1 MNQRTISRNMAAL
14 IPAVLLILTALG
26 DATAMFVVSAIAL
39 VVLAFFFPRDIGW
52 GGVFAAMF
60 ACVVALAIS
69 VVMMLRF

>member
-1 MNQRTISRNMAAL
+1 MSDSIAAL
-14 IPAVLLILTALG
+14 IPAALLILAALG

-39 VVLAFFFPRDIGW
+39 VVLAFFSRRDFGW